1 MTSFVRGLLFADV
14 GHKFAVEKF
23 ISKTRQSHQDETSVL
38 QSRIHFFSWDRI
50 NNKRS
55 SSLTDQNKVP
65 TVAVMKYVY
74 WKLCKE
80 TPKYS
85 KLHKYKC
92 WFAIFLPFLS
102 LNNLNEVYFA

>member
-1 MTSFVRGLLFADV
+1 M
-14 GHKFAVEKF
+14 
-23 ISKTRQSHQDETSVL
+23 
-38 QSRIHFFSWDRI
+38 
-50 NNKRS
+50 
-55 SSLTDQNKVP
+55 DQNKVP

-92 WFAIFLPFLS
+92 WFAIFFLPFLS